1 MTNTPGALGYLLAWA
16 LSDLFFAGIL
26 AGTTMVSEGAYGPG
40 DLLSYV
46 LLIGFYVAIVSTP
59 FACAGIL
66 FVHFTC
72 RQISQQWVHVLA
84 AATAGAMT
92 GGVLALLAV
101 DLVVLIPLLAAS
113 TALARA
119 AVIPLVQ
126 ERRRRD
132 SVPLPV
138 RC

>member
-1 MTNTPGALGYLLAWA
+1 MPNTPGALGYLLSWVV
-16 LSDLFFAGIL
+16 SDLLFVGVLAGI
-26 AGTTMVSEGAYGPG
+26 AMVSEDHYGLV
-40 DLLSYV
+40 DLLFYV
-46 LLIGFYVAIVSTP
+46 LLFGFYVAIISTP

-72 RQISQQWVHVLA
+72 HQISEQWVHVLA

-92 GGVLALLAV
+92 GGVMTLLAV
-101 DLVVLIPLLAAS
+101 DLVVLIPVLAAS

-126 ERRRRD
+126 ERRRRN
-132 SVPLPV
+132 SVPSAL